1 MTSPYAMPDD
11 PLDRAFRGYF
21 AHEMAGLDAPPR
33 GDNSGLTPAA
43 RRAPRSRRGEWTL
56 ALSVGLGLAA
66 ALTLLPTP
74 DGRTR
79 SRPRAATPG
88 TSLLE
93 GATADGS
100 RLPASK

>member
-1 MTSPYAMPDD
+1 MTSPATSPDD

-21 AHEMAGLDAPPR
+21 AHEMAGLDRPATPPDPARLR
-33 GDNSGLTPAA
+33 GK
-43 RRAPRSRRGEWTL
+43 SRRGEWTL

-79 SRPRAATPG
+79 SRPRAATPA